1 LLSKKIKVENLSI
14 KNSYK
19 FANYNCASCQEMI
32 VFPISPDFANV
43 KKDGEFCS
51 NSPNRQFC
59 WEYQSPTKGFIR
71 FVTTLSFK
79 QSDNTILT
87 CTNTDV
93 KKAIQYNED
102 AGIDF
107 FSRIYFYPDRFVLI
121 AMDRSSVYDYDFNE
135 IWSIKNTDDEF
146 HGVCLTN
153 DPRIIM
159 TWNVNNGGDGHY
171 EYFTPPI
178 GVTHIYLK

>member
-1 LLSKKIKVENLSI
+1 M
-14 KNSYK
+14 
-19 FANYNCASCQEMI
+19 A

-43 KKDGEFCS
+43 KKNGEFYS
-51 NSPNRQFC
+51 HHPNRQFC

-71 FVTTLSFK
+71 FITTLPLK

-87 CTNTDV
+87 CTNKDV
-93 KKAIQYNED
+93 KKTIQYNED
-102 AGIDF
+102 AGIDY

-121 AMDRSSVYDYDFNE
+121 AMDRSSVYDYGLKE
-135 IWSIKNTDDEF
+135 IWSIKNTDEVF

-153 DPRIIM
+153 DPKIIM
-159 TWNVNNGGDGHY
+159 MWNVNDEDDEHY

-178 GVTHIYLK
+178 GATHIYLK